1 MTSPAGGVCTG
12 AALGRASLAVD
23 VRGGCG
29 VHARARRGRRGQL
42 GIGGWDGGRA
52 RGDGAAG
59 GLACSRAPFWWTSR
73 RVASICALGSAGA
86 CARVTLALSR
96 RRSAPS
102 RTTLRICAASCDSS
116 EPSSPFSSCRTCRLE
131 QPICSGGVA
140 RSGLGPDPTPTPTPT
155 PNPNPNPNPNQ
166 VAPRAHAPLSS
177 WRPARRRTVRWSRYR
192 RAVWARSL
200 STRTTPPACPRR
212 PGYLP

>member
-1 MTSPAGGVCTG
+1 MTSPAGRVCTG

-29 VHARARRGRRGQL
+29 VHAHARRGRRGQL
-42 GIGGWDGGRA
+42 GVGGWDGGRA

-155 PNPNPNPNPNQ
+155 PNPNPNPQKHRDDRQPAAQ
-166 VAPRAHAPLSS
+166 RLDERAA
-177 WRPARRRTVRWSRYR
+177 VRL
-192 RAVWARSL
+192 VVRSGHVEL
-200 STRTTPPACPRR
+200 R
-212 PGYLP
+212 